1 MTDLRIWLASL
12 AAIAIL
18 PAIQE
23 PILFLWYAA
32 VGVVLFAGAALAFG
46 YGEHVENKRLKAEL
60 EAAYESLN
68 TTLDEHALCPVP
80 ARPNLRV
87 VRSPIPMQRR
97 GDEWDRIVQAIEGE
111 TS

>member
-1 MTDLRIWLASL
+1 MTLAL
-12 AAIAIL
+12 TITAVAIVI
-18 PAIQE
+18 
-23 PILFLWYAA
+23 
-32 VGVVLFAGAALAFG
+32 VSLFAVIIELAT
-46 YGEHVENKRLKAEL
+46 ERDEARAEADRLSREL

-97 GDEWDRIVQAIEGE
+97 GEEWDRIVQAIEGE
-111 TS
+111 QS